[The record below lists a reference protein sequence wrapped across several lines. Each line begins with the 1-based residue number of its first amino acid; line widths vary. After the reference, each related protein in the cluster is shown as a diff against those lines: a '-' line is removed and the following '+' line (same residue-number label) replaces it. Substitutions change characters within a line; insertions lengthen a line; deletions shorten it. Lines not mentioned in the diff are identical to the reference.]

1 MGTTFKAAVML
12 AAVGGGVAAWDKYGP
27 LPPEARRYVDQA
39 IGAAK
44 GFLADHL
51 PKSSSQRDVAG
62 PRIDAGEPFAAPV
75 DSTSPPLFGAEP
87 AQVAIAPPAPTAGTG
102 DLQPLL
108 DQLVKLGIGEYELA
122 RWGSRGDLY
131 RFRCAAPLAG
141 SMDQARQFEAIAPT
155 PLASVEQVLGEVSS
169 WRLARSGGQFTR

>member
-1 MGTTFKAAVML
+1 MGTTFKAVVML

-27 LPPEARRYVDQA
+27 LPPETRRYVDQA
-39 IGAAK
+39 LGAAK
-44 GFLADHL
+44 EFLANHL
-51 PKSSSQRDVAG
+51 PQSSQRDVAG
-62 PRIDAGEPFAAPV
+62 PRIDAGEPFAAQS
-75 DSTSPPLFGAEP
+75 DSTAPPQFGVEP
-87 AQVAIAPPAPTAGTG
+87 AQVAAAPPAPSSGPV

-155 PLASVEQVLGEVSS
+155 PLASVEQVLGEVSA